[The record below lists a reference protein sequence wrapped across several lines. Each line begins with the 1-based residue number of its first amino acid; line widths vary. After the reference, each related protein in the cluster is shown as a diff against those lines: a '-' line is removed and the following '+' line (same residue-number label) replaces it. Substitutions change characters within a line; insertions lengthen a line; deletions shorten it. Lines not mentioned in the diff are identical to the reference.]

1 MSNAIIETADARGPS
16 PVPISG
22 VRDYIR
28 LLKPRVMSLVV
39 FTGAVGLLIT
49 PGTIHPFLGVIAI
62 LCIAVASGAAASINM
77 WYDRDIDAVMARTKS
92 RPIPSGAVPAEE
104 ALTLGIWLSILSVTV
119 MGLAVNWAAAA
130 ILTLSIGFYVFIYTM
145 WLKRGTP
152 QNIVI
157 GGAAGAFPP
166 MIGWAAV
173 TGGVEV
179 TSLALFAIIFF
190 WTPPHFWALALFRCK
205 DYAKAGVPMMPVVAG
220 EKSTKRQ
227 MLLYTVLLMPLSL
240 APVMMGS
247 LGAVYGVVAGGLGLW
262 FLGHAIHVMVSKSEK
277 AAPRM
282 FAVSILYLFILF
294 AAMLADH
301 WILGAVR

>member
-1 MSNAIIETADARGPS
+1 MSNVLIDTAEAQSPS
-16 PVPISG
+16 PIAVSG
-22 VRDYIR
+22 VRDYLQ

-39 FTGAVGLLIT
+39 FTGAVGLLVA
-49 PGTIHPFLGVIAI
+49 PGTIHPFLGVMAI
-62 LCIAVASGAAASINM
+62 FCIAVASGAAAAINM
-77 WYDRDIDAVMARTKS
+77 WYDRDIDAIMARTRS
-92 RPIPSGAVPAEE
+92 RPIPAGAVPAEE

-130 ILTLSIGFYVFIYTM
+130 ILSLSIGFYVFIYTM

-173 TGGVEV
+173 TGGVEA

-190 WTPPHFWALALFRCK
+190 WTPPHFWALALFRCQ
-205 DYAKAGVPMMPVVAG
+205 DYARAGVPMMPVVAG

-227 MLLYTVLLMPLSL
+227 MLLYTVVLIPLSL

-247 LGAVYGVVAGGLGLW
+247 FGALYAVVAVGLGLW
-262 FLGHAIHVMVSKSEK
+262 FLSHAIHVMMSGSEK

-282 FAVSILYLFILF
+282 FAVSILYLFVLF
-294 AAMLADH
+294 AARVADH
-301 WILGAVR
+301 WISGAV

>member
-1 MSNAIIETADARGPS
+1 MSNAIIETADARAPS

-22 VRDYIR
+22 VRDYIQ

-39 FTGAVGLLIT
+39 FTGAVGLLIA

-62 LCIAVASGAAASINM
+62 FCIAVASGAAASINM

-247 LGAVYGVVAGGLGLW
+247 LGALYGVVAGGLGLW
-262 FLGHAIHVMVSKSEK
+262 FLGHAIHVMVSGSEK

>member
-1 MSNAIIETADARGPS
+1 MSNVLIETADVKTAA
-16 PVPISG
+16 PVVISG
-22 VRDYIR
+22 VRDYIQ
-28 LLKPRVMSLVV
+28 LLKPRIMSLVV
-39 FTGAVGLLIT
+39 FTGAVGLLIA
-49 PGTIHPFLGVIAI
+49 PGSIHPFLGMIAI
-62 LCIAVASGAAASINM
+62 FCIAVASGAAAAINM
-77 WYDRDIDAVMARTKS
+77 WYDRDIDAIMARTKN

-119 MGLAVNWAAAA
+119 MGLAVNWVAAA
-130 ILTLSIGFYVFIYTM
+130 ILALSIGFYVFVYTM

-220 EKSTKRQ
+220 ERSTKRQ
-227 MLLYTVLLMPLSL
+227 MLLYTMLLMPLSL
-240 APVMMGS
+240 APVVMGS
-247 LGAVYGVVAGGLGLW
+247 LGPLYAIVALGLGLW
-262 FLGHAIHVMVSKSEK
+262 FLGHAVHVMVSKSEK
-277 AAPRM
+277 AAPQM

-294 AAMLADH
+294 GAMLADH
-301 WILGAVR
+301 WILGAV